1 MFEKL
6 RKKFTKRGRY
16 SSPYYG
22 GVGALFQGSAVPLR
36 PEPVQE
42 RPKEPAVIETP
53 APVRYTPRTSESP
66 DWERLRFELF
76 KMLVGQERRSVVLG
90 KLKSTNKQIAN
101 TCRVLTDAAIRELQL
116 HPLKSH
122 EEDDERG
129 DHADERGGERPQAR
143 D

>member
-1 MFEKL
+1 MFKRL

-42 RPKEPAVIETP
+42 SPKEPAVIETP
-53 APVRYTPRTSESP
+53 VPVRFNPTSKAT
-66 DWERLRFELF
+66 DWERLRFELM
-76 KMLVGQERRSVVLG
+76 KMLVCQERRSVVLG
-90 KLKSTNKQIAN
+90 KLKATNKQIAN

-129 DHADERGGERPQAR
+129 DHADERGGE
-143 D
+143 

>member
-1 MFEKL
+1 MFKKL

-22 GVGALFQGSAVPLR
+22 GVGALFQGSDVPLR

-42 RPKEPAVIETP
+42 SPKDPAVIETP
-53 APVRYTPRTSESP
+53 VPVRFTPTSKAI
-66 DWERLRFELF
+66 DWERLRFELM
-76 KMLVGQERRSVVLG
+76 KMLVCQERRSVVLG

>member
-1 MFEKL
+1 MFKKL

-42 RPKEPAVIETP
+42 SPKEPAVIETP
-53 APVRYTPRTSESP
+53 VPVRFNPTSKAI
-66 DWERLRFELF
+66 DWERLRFELM
-76 KMLVGQERRSVVLG
+76 KMLVCQDRRSVVLG
-90 KLKSTNKQIAN
+90 KLKATNKQIAN

-116 HPLKSH
+116 HPLKSY
-122 EEDDERG
+122 EEDDGRG

>member
-1 MFEKL
+1 MFKKL

-36 PEPVQE
+36 PEQQSEQE
-42 RPKEPAVIETP
+42 AKHIIKASQLPPPPDPRPTE
-53 APVRYTPRTSESP
+53 P
-66 DWERLRFELF
+66 DWMRLRFELM
-76 KMLVGQERRSVVLG
+76 KMLVCQERRSVVLG
-90 KLKSTNKQIAN
+90 KLKATNKQIAN
-101 TCRVLTDAAIRELQL
+101 NSRVLTDAAIRELQL

-129 DHADERGGERPQAR
+129 DHADERGGE
-143 D
+143 